1 MSQTAA
7 LPTWVPVYVERAIF
21 DLIPDSPHAR
31 ESARV
36 AWMWDDL
43 HPGHEN
49 ELYKWQNEAIRQRRD
64 LIALTERMRELGDRI
79 EAEEGSYWPPKY
91 DTPEP
96 RQIEGGEIPQVEHPV
111 DSLAE
116 RIRGERY
123 HTRIESYREAAIRL
137 YDQDAHNTA
146 VYAKEVMLH
155 AVTKYELNKYLD
167 EEAHFAQF
175 EDDPTD
181 MRGPGDD

>member
-43 HPGHEN
+43 HPGYEN

-79 EAEEGSYWPPKY
+79 EAEEGSYWPPR
-91 DTPEP
+91 DNTPEP
-96 RQIEGGEIPQVEHPV
+96 PTLEV
-111 DSLAE
+111 SKLAQRWINE
-116 RIRGERY
+116 LREYVLLLKRMW
-123 HTRIESYREAAIRL
+123 EAALTSTLFRDDGVSL
-137 YDQDAHNTA
+137 VTA
-146 VYAKEVMLH
+146 VGV
-155 AVTKYELNKYLD
+155 
-167 EEAHFAQF
+167 EETCGFCGCSARVCRLVHCA
-175 EDDPTD
+175 
-181 MRGPGDD
+181 